1 MTQEANPAPSA
12 FNPRPFGRYYLVDKL
27 AVGGMAEVFRAYFL
41 GIKGFE
47 MPLVIKRILPH
58 LSANEAFV
66 NMFITEAKI
75 YVALRH
81 HNIVQIYDFAK
92 FHDHYFIALEYVAG
106 RDLKN
111 LLTRFAEH
119 RRYLPVDI
127 ALYIGHEIC
136 KGLEYAHAQIDQHG
150 NSLGLVHRDLS
161 PANILLSYQGEVKV
175 ADFGIAKAKMK
186 ADITKAGVLKG
197 KYEYMSPE
205 QARGEPNI
213 DSRSDIFAVGILLYE
228 MLTGQRLFKSETDTA
243 TLEKV
248 KAVNI
253 EEPMKKNARISPRLN
268 QIIMRA
274 LHPSPAA
281 RFQTAKDLQKALLE
295 CLNPITLDHSM
306 NELAAELSSLFQKE
320 RAEEDL
326 AAEKNK
332 ETARQEL
339 EEIQAAQEADYEDLD
354 LLSIDDAE
362 DQATKENT
370 ESQGNREEQLS
381 WKSTGFYVSLFINI
395 LLAGYILY
403 LMGKLSS

>member
-1 MTQEANPAPSA
+1 MTRGANPESQNS
-12 FNPRPFGRYYLVDKL
+12 FTPRPFGRYHLVDKL
-27 AVGGMAEVFRAYFL
+27 AIGGMAEVFRAFFL

-92 FHDHYFIALEYVAG
+92 FQEHYFIALEYVAG

-111 LLTRFAEH
+111 LLERIRESKIF
-119 RRYLPVDI
+119 LSVD
-127 ALYIGHEIC
+127 LTLFIGHEIC
-136 KGLEYAHAQIDQHG
+136 KGLEYAHVQTDQYG

-205 QARGEPNI
+205 QARGEPQI
-213 DSRSDIFAVGILLYE
+213 DSRSDIFSVGILLYE
-228 MLTGQRLFKSETDTA
+228 MLTGERLFKTESDTETI
-243 TLEKV
+243 EKV
-248 KAVNI
+248 KLVAI
-253 EEPMKKNARISPRLN
+253 EEPIKKNSRISPRLN
-268 QIIMRA
+268 QIVMRA
-274 LHPSPAA
+274 LHPSPEA
-281 RFQTAKDLQKALLE
+281 RFQTAKDLQIALLE
-295 CLNPITLDHSM
+295 CLQPISLDHCVQL
-306 NELAAELSSLFQKE
+306 LATEISTLFKRE
-320 RAEEDL
+320 RTEENL

-332 ETARQEL
+332 QILLKEL
-339 EEIQAAQEADYEDLD
+339 ESLKGLEVIDLE
-354 LLSIDDAE
+354 DDA
-362 DQATKENT
+362 TIFSRKNIV
-370 ESQGNREEQLS
+370 
-381 WKSTGFYVSLFINI
+381 FYISIVLNFILVGT
-395 LLAGYILY
+395 LLYQQ
-403 LMGKLSS
+403 GKLSN

>member
-1 MTQEANPAPSA
+1 MIRGANPEAQNS
-12 FNPRPFGRYYLVDKL
+12 FTPRPFGRYHLVDKL
-27 AVGGMAEVFRAYFL
+27 AIGGMAEVFRAFFL

-92 FHDHYFIALEYVAG
+92 FQEHYFIALEYVAG

-111 LLTRFAEH
+111 LLERIRE
-119 RRYLPVDI
+119 RNILLSVD
-127 ALYIGHEIC
+127 LTLFIGHEIC
-136 KGLEYAHAQIDQHG
+136 KGLEYAHAQTDQYG

-205 QARGEPNI
+205 QARGEPQI
-213 DSRSDIFAVGILLYE
+213 DSRSDIFSVGILLYE
-228 MLTGQRLFKSETDTA
+228 MLTGERLFKTESDTETI
-243 TLEKV
+243 EKV
-248 KAVNI
+248 KLVAI
-253 EEPMKKNARISPRLN
+253 EEPIKKNSRISPRLN
-268 QIIMRA
+268 QIVMRA
-274 LHPSPAA
+274 LHPSPEA
-281 RFQTAKDLQKALLE
+281 RFQTAKDLQTALLE
-295 CLNPITLDHSM
+295 CLQPISLDHCVQL
-306 NELAAELSSLFQKE
+306 LATEVSTLFKRE
-320 RAEEDL
+320 RAEENL

-332 ETARQEL
+332 QILLKEL
-339 EEIQAAQEADYEDLD
+339 ESLKGLEVIDLEDDTTISSRNNIVFYISIVLNFILVGV
-354 LLSIDDAE
+354 LLY
-362 DQATKENT
+362 Q
-370 ESQGNREEQLS
+370 Q
-381 WKSTGFYVSLFINI
+381 
-395 LLAGYILY
+395 
-403 LMGKLSS
+403 GKLSN